1 MKDYASYLAQVN
13 IGLLLFGLAYIV
25 FLQKEQAFLLKRFL
39 ILLLLL
45 AAALLPLLSF
55 DTALPIATKATQLN
69 GYYLPPFLLSAEK
82 AEVATTTDS
91 ADILTVVLWLY
102 WIVTSVFFIV
112 FLFRLVTL
120 LRRSFAIPVTK
131 KIGPVKVH
139 EADSI
144 EYAFSFFNH
153 IFIGHL
159 STLDDSARNKII
171 DHELVHCKEW
181 HSLDILLVELL
192 QIFCWFNP
200 AAYLFKQRLV
210 ETHEYRADQLSV
222 EKGNKQAYCSL
233 IAALALNG
241 AGYSIANHFN
251 KSLTLK
257 RIAMIK
263 SNKTKTS
270 WWKPAAIVP
279 VALAFFIAVSCDQ
292 QPAAEAVDD
301 IEITNEAAK
310 EETFTIV
317 EHLPAFPGGMESLYQ
332 FFGENLTY
340 PAGAKKAGVEGKV
353 LVEFVV
359 DKDGTITNATVI
371 EGIGNGCDEEALR
384 VINASP
390 KWTPAMQRGKK
401 VRTRVILPIYFSL
414 GSAVATEI
422 PSVPTLVGDPLEVA
436 IKKTKNKN
444 GQTVIT
450 GVVKTDDGEGIPGAN
465 IIFAGTTIG
474 TVSDLDGTFKLVT
487 EAESGDL
494 IVSFVGFKTQKTAF

>member
-1 MKDYASYLAQVN
+1 MNDYASYLAQVN

-39 ILLLLL
+39 ILLLLM

-55 DTALPIATKATQLN
+55 ETALPLATKATQLN
-69 GYYLPPFLLSAEK
+69 GNYLPAFLLSAEK
-82 AEVATTTDS
+82 AEVATASDS
-91 ADILTVVLWLY
+91 EAMLTVCVWLY
-102 WIVTSVFFIV
+102 WLVTSAFFIL
-112 FLFRLVTL
+112 FLSRLAAL
-120 LRRSFAIPVTK
+120 LRRSFIAPVTGK
-131 KIGPVKVH
+131 MGLVKIH

-159 STLDDSARNKII
+159 SDLDDSARNKIVN
-171 DHELVHCKEW
+171 HELVHCKEW
-181 HSLDILLVELL
+181 HSLDILLIELL

-200 AAYLFKQRLV
+200 AVYLFKQRLI

-233 IAALALNG
+233 IATLALSS

-270 WWKPAAIVP
+270 WWKLAAIAPFTLV
-279 VALAFFIAVSCDQ
+279 FFIVVSCDQ
-292 QPAAEAVDD
+292 QPAAEAADE
-301 IEITNEAAK
+301 IEIANEASK
-310 EETFTIV
+310 EDIFTIV
-317 EHLPAFPGGMESLYQ
+317 ENLPAFPGGMESLYK
-332 FFGENLTY
+332 FFSENLTY
-340 PAGAKKAGVEGKV
+340 PEEAKKAGVEGKV

-359 DKDGTITNATVI
+359 DKDGTITNAKVI

-390 KWTPAMQRGKK
+390 TWTPAMQRGKR
-401 VRTRVILPIYFSL
+401 VRTRLILPLYFSL
-414 GSAVATEI
+414 GSSAAAEI
-422 PSVPTLVGDPLEVA
+422 PSVPTLVGDPLEVE
-436 IKKTKNKN
+436 IKKTKNKD
-444 GQTVIT
+444 GQTVIS

-465 IIFAGTTIG
+465 IIFAGTTNG

-494 IVSFVGFKTQKTAF
+494 IVSFVGFKTRKTAF